1 MDMFGEIHSVERLDN
16 AVMLFEKESEK
27 HANHHEPTLEEIQ
40 RRALKIHHEHGSV
53 TGGYT
58 LDDWL
63 EAEHELEDTDRPS
76 DENKRLH

>member
-1 MDMFGEIHSVERLDN
+1 MDTLGEIHSAGRLDN
-16 AVMLFEKESEK
+16 AVMLFEKESEG
-27 HANHHEPTLEEIQ
+27 HSDHHQVTLEEIQ

-63 EAEHELEDTDRPS
+63 EAEHELADVDGAS
-76 DENKRLH
+76 DENKQLH